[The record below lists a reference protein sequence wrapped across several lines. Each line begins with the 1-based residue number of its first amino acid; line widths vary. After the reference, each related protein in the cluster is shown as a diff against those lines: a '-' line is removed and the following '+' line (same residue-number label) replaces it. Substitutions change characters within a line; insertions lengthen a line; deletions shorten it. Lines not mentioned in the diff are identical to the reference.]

1 MEDENIS
8 SALSV
13 RSNTDGKEDSSN
25 VPNKASKKKNG
36 QFLLAYDPISFKCPL
51 CKVKISLNS
60 KSKKCILA
68 SRNKHYYLV

>member
-13 RSNTDGKEDSSN
+13 RSNTDEKEDSSN

-36 QFLLAYDPISFKCPL
+36 QFLLAYDPISFKCPI
-51 CKVKISLNS
+51 CKVKI
-60 KSKKCILA
+60 
-68 SRNKHYYLV
+68 